1 MKNTSTIFYGPTHIN
16 ITICSD
22 DSSSYSLIMTLVL
35 YIMTEAGSDSLIT
48 KVSEAMA
55 IWLFVLKFVIAKE
68 TLEGSTW

>member
-1 MKNTSTIFYGPTHIN
+1 MTHFCSTNNNFKKKVKNTSTIFYGPTHIN

-48 KVSEAMA
+48 KVNEAMA
-55 IWLFVLKFVIAKE
+55 I
-68 TLEGSTW
+68 

>member
-35 YIMTEAGSDSLIT
+35 YIMAEAGSDSLIT
-48 KVSEAMA
+48 KVNEAMA